1 MSLITFPCSV
11 LDTWLKDVTPLKLLR
26 NMGLW
31 ILSFEYLCH
40 VTIGKPKILRI
51 GLTPFIH
58 WSETQKIL
66 VCQENDSLCHIVQ

>member
-40 VTIGKPKILRI
+40 VTKGM
-51 GLTPFIH
+51 T
-58 WSETQKIL
+58 
-66 VCQENDSLCHIVQ
+66 